1 MDWLVIRL
9 LRIIIKIL
17 FDFPVKFLA
26 TTISG
31 GYLVLELRLAKPNI
45 PVVPLRENLDENVLK
60 GELVGRGDQIIGFSF
75 MESFD
80 EARTYAVK

>member
-1 MDWLVIRL
+1 M
-9 LRIIIKIL
+9 
-17 FDFPVKFLA
+17 KFLA

-60 GELVGRGDQIIGFSF
+60 GELVGRGDQIIGFNFRKFLVELEFKLPSLKSHF
-75 MESFD
+75 
-80 EARTYAVK
+80 RHVKC